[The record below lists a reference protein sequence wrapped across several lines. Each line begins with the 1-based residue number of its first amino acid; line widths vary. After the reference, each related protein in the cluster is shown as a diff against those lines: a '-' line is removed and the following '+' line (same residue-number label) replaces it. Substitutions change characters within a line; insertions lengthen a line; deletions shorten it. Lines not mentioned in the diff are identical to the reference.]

1 VRNKRGL
8 AVFSLSAIAV
18 LVSIAAT
25 WPRFHVRPADLAVEH
40 PAVKLALVASAPEAT
55 GPLSWARLSADQH
68 EALAPLAHDWDTFDN
83 DRKRRWIKIAS
94 RYKKM
99 STDSQ
104 KRLHGRMQEWLNMT
118 PEQRRTARENYQLSK
133 QVPVQQREN
142 AWNAYQQLPDEQ
154 KKTLAAAEKRNR
166 RPTVV
171 TAPPTGTPELK
182 NLNHALHAET
192 LAEELPGGAPKPASQ
207 AASQS
212 AFQSAPLAS
221 PASASVPAAVPEPAS
236 TTPMLAPASTPWYFN
251 DRHP

>member
-1 VRNKRGL
+1 MRNKRGL

-18 LVSIAAT
+18 LVSVAAT
-25 WPRFHVRPADLAVEH
+25 WPRFHVRPVDPVAEH
-40 PAVKLALVASAPEAT
+40 PSVKLPLVASAPEAS

-68 EALAPLAHDWDTFDN
+68 EALAPFAHDWDKFDD

-99 STDSQ
+99 SPDAQ
-104 KRLHGRMQEWLNMT
+104 KRLHGRMHEWLSMT

-142 AWNAYQQLPDEQ
+142 AWNAYQRLPEDQ
-154 KKTLAAAEKRNR
+154 KKTLAAAEKRNH

-192 LAEELPGGAPKPASQ
+192 LAEELPA
-207 AASQS
+207 AASQPV
-212 AFQSAPLAS
+212 PLAP
-221 PASASVPAAVPEPAS
+221 PAPASVPASAPEPAS
-236 TTPMLAPASTPWYFN
+236 TPLLTQPASTPWYFE

>member
-25 WPRFHVRPADLAVEH
+25 WPRFHTRPADLVVEH
-40 PAVKLALVASAPEAT
+40 PSVKLPLVASAPEAT

-104 KRLHGRMQEWLNMT
+104 KRLHGRMQEWLAMT

-142 AWNAYQQLPDEQ
+142 AWNAYQQLPEDQ
-154 KKTLAAAEKRNR
+154 KKTLAAVEKRNR

-192 LAEELPGGAPKPASQ
+192 LAEELPAGASQ
-207 AASQS
+207 TI
-212 AFQSAPLAS
+212 PLAP
-221 PASASVPAAVPEPAS
+221 PAPASVPASAPEPAS
-236 TTPMLAPASTPWYFN
+236 TVPMLPAASTPWYFD

>member
-18 LVSIAAT
+18 LVSVAAT
-25 WPRFHVRPADLAVEH
+25 WPRFHVHPVDLVTEH
-40 PAVKLALVASAPEAT
+40 PSVKLPLVASAPEAT
-55 GPLSWARLSADQH
+55 RPLAWSRLSADQH
-68 EALAPLAHDWDTFDN
+68 EALAPFAEDWDTFDT

-94 RYKKM
+94 HYKKM
-99 STDSQ
+99 SGDAQ
-104 KRLHGRMQEWLNMT
+104 KRLHGRMFEWLSMT

-154 KKTLAAAEKRNR
+154 KKTLAAVEKRNR

-192 LAEELPGGAPKPASQ
+192 LAEELPA
-207 AASQS
+207 AASQPVPL
-212 AFQSAPLAS
+212 APSAPAS
-221 PASASVPAAVPEPAS
+221 MPASAPEPVS
-236 TTPMLAPASTPWYFN
+236 TPLSTPPASTPWYFD

>member
-18 LVSIAAT
+18 LVSLAAT
-25 WPRFHVRPADLAVEH
+25 WPRFHSHPVDIAVER
-40 PAVKLALVASAPEAT
+40 PNVKLPLVASVPEAK

-68 EALAPLAHDWDTFDN
+68 EALAPFAHDWDRFDD
-83 DRKRRWIKIAS
+83 DRKRRWLKIAS

-99 STDSQ
+99 SADAQ
-104 KRLHGRMQEWLNMT
+104 KRLHGRMQEWLSMT

-142 AWNAYQQLPDEQ
+142 AWNAYQQLPEEQ
-154 KKTLAAAEKRNR
+154 KKTLAAVEKRSR

-192 LAEELPGGAPKPASQ
+192 LAEELPA
-207 AASQS
+207 AASQPV
-212 AFQSAPLAS
+212 PLAL
-221 PASASVPAAVPEPAS
+221 P
-236 TTPMLAPASTPWYFN
+236 APASTPASSAPEAASTSTLAPPGSMPWFD

>member
-18 LVSIAAT
+18 LVSVAAT
-25 WPRFHVRPADLAVEH
+25 WPRFHARAVDLVVEH
-40 PAVKLALVASAPEAT
+40 PSVKLPLVASAPEAT
-55 GPLSWARLSADQH
+55 GPLAWARLSADQH

-83 DRKRRWIKIAS
+83 DRKRRWMKIAS
-94 RYKKM
+94 RDKKM

-104 KRLHGRMQEWLNMT
+104 KRLHGRMQEWLAMT

-142 AWNAYQQLPDEQ
+142 AWNAYQQLPEDQ
-154 KKTLAAAEKRNR
+154 KKTLAAVEKRNR

-192 LAEELPGGAPKPASQ
+192 LAEELPAGASQ
-207 AASQS
+207 PV
-212 AFQSAPLAS
+212 PLAP
-221 PASASVPAAVPEPAS
+221 PAPASVPASAPEPAS
-236 TTPMLAPASTPWYFN
+236 TVPMLPAASTPWYFD

>member
-18 LVSIAAT
+18 LVSVAAT
-25 WPRFHVRPADLAVEH
+25 WPRFHARPVDLAVEH
-40 PAVKLALVASAPEAT
+40 PTVKLPLVASAPEAI

-68 EALAPLAHDWDTFDN
+68 EALAPLAHDWDTFDT

-142 AWNAYQQLPDEQ
+142 AWNAYQQLPEDQ
-154 KKTLAAAEKRNR
+154 KKTLAAVEKRSR

-192 LAEELPGGAPKPASQ
+192 LAEELPA
-207 AASQS
+207 AASQPV
-212 AFQSAPLAS
+212 PLAP
-221 PASASVPAAVPEPAS
+221 PAPASVPASAPEPAS
-236 TTPMLAPASTPWYFN
+236 TTPMLAPASTPWYFD